1 MRSAISARFPV
12 CRGLKIWGD
21 GMFQVNE
28 DLSIYLTRGDAAAFA
43 LNAQENK
50 HAYRFPA
57 GSVVRF
63 KVFEKKDCG
72 CVVLQKDFPVETAS
86 CTVEISLTETETVFG
101 TVINKP
107 TDYWYEVE
115 LNPFDNP
122 QTIIGYDEDGPKL
135 FRLFPA
141 GKDVEPEP
149 VPEEIPVVD
158 PELDLTSQRPVEN
171 QVIARAFARV
181 NEAVAKIIE
190 ELKMKLPIGGGT
202 MKGDIAM
209 GGKKVTGLGTPEDDT
224 DAATK
229 AYADQKL
236 PLTGGIV
243 EGNLSVNGDLF
254 TAGDIVMNGNRIGG
268 LKEPEW
274 EWDATNKVYVDNGLE
289 NVLGI
294 TRDVSK
300 YAQNVGAPA
309 NLLDNSYFGQTVNQY
324 KVEGGQGVGYH
335 VDRWYSNQDSLRVEP
350 ARYTYQSG
358 SVVGVLKLTNTSINS
373 GAEFAGVLSQ
383 QIEPEKSGYMRGRGF
398 TFAVKQRNG
407 ELHVC
412 SGVCSD
418 GNIPEGATEADM
430 IQFSADINNG
440 YLDGIDVH
448 QNGMTKNFEVRIK
461 VTAGATVNILWA
473 ALYEGEYTADTL
485 PAYQPKGYTAELME
499 CRRYYQVIS
508 DSIKNGILSHAASD
522 EEEDVFVSLVIP
534 LQVNMLDLPAMTIL
548 EASELRTVTG
558 LEAAAEFSYSSIL
571 PYEDGSVRVDLGVT
585 NLSNANRDIP
595 VAMRFSA
602 VLDANL

>member
-1 MRSAISARFPV
+1 
-12 CRGLKIWGD
+12 
-21 GMFQVNE
+21 MFQVNE
-28 DLSIYLTRGDAAAFA
+28 DLSIYLTRGDAAAFT

-115 LNPFDNP
+115 LNPFENP

-209 GGKKVTGLGTPEDDT
+209 GGKKVTGLGTPEGDT

-243 EGNLSVNGDLF
+243 KGNLSVNGDLF
-254 TAGDIVMNGNRIGG
+254 MAGDIVMNGNRIGG

-274 EWDATNKVYVDNGLE
+274 EWDATNKVYVDNGLK
-289 NVLGI
+289 NVLDE
-294 TRDVSK
+294 TKDVSK

-383 QIEPEKSGYMRGRGF
+383 QIEPEKSGYMRGREF

-448 QNGMTKNFEVRIK
+448 QNGMTNNFEVRIK

-473 ALYEGEYTADTL
+473 ALYEGKYTADTL